1 MIVCGQGTKLDA
13 RGLRHSKV
21 LMHLYLRRPCPS
33 YLFIELHQGLGLFQM
48 VQAEVPEEQV
58 P

>member
-1 MIVCGQGTKLDA
+1 MMVCGQGMKLDA

-21 LMHLYLRRPCPS
+21 LKHLYLSRSCPP

-48 VQAEVPEEQV
+48 VQAEVPEKQV

>member
-13 RGLRHSKV
+13 RGFRHSKV
-21 LMHLYLRRPCPS
+21 LTHLYLSRPCLS

-48 VQAEVPEEQV
+48 VQAEVPEKHV